1 MVEHKYNLLE
11 LLPYIHPAELEYQQ
25 WLGIG
30 MALKE
35 EGYSAEDWDR
45 WSKADKRY
53 RNGECARKW
62 TSFRGAATPVTART
76 IVKLARQNGWRPSTI
91 GGEIDWEGTIGPK
104 DSVDNGN
111 KKSDEK
117 IVEPEDW
124 KPVDELIRYLETLF
138 VPSDHVGYVTETWK
152 QEDGTYKPTKGS
164 CDRTAGQLIQALK
177 KCRGDIGA
185 VLGDYRKEAGAWI
198 RFNPLDGKG
207 IRNENVTEY
216 RYALVESDKEE
227 IDKQNAILRRL
238 ELPIAVL
245 VHSGN
250 KSLHAIVHIDAEN
263 YAEYERRVKY
273 LYGICKKNGL
283 DVDTQNKNPSRM
295 SRMPGIVRNGHK
307 QFLVAVNIGKRSW
320 TEWEA
325 WMEEREDD
333 LPDTENLAEEWDNL
347 PDLAP
352 PLIDG
357 VLRQGH
363 KLLLAGPSKAGKSF
377 ALIEMCI
384 AIAEGRR

>member
-117 IVEPEDW
+117 IVE
-124 KPVDELIRYLETLF
+124 IGRA
-138 VPSDHVGYVTETWK
+138 
-152 QEDGTYKPTKGS
+152 S
-164 CDRTAGQLIQALK
+164 CR
-177 KCRGDIGA
+177 
-185 VLGDYRKEAGAWI
+185 
-198 RFNPLDGKG
+198 
-207 IRNENVTEY
+207 
-216 RYALVESDKEE
+216 
-227 IDKQNAILRRL
+227 
-238 ELPIAVL
+238 
-245 VHSGN
+245 
-250 KSLHAIVHIDAEN
+250 
-263 YAEYERRVKY
+263 ERV
-273 LYGICKKNGL
+273 
-283 DVDTQNKNPSRM
+283 
-295 SRMPGIVRNGHK
+295 
-307 QFLVAVNIGKRSW
+307 
-320 TEWEA
+320 
-325 WMEEREDD
+325 
-333 LPDTENLAEEWDNL
+333 
-347 PDLAP
+347 
-352 PLIDG
+352 
-357 VLRQGH
+357 
-363 KLLLAGPSKAGKSF
+363 
-377 ALIEMCI
+377 
-384 AIAEGRR
+384 